1 MRKRETLNLR
11 VSAVFKRKLS
21 KEAKKERRSLTNY
34 LEMTL
39 EKLWQ
44 ERGSP
49 KVSPK
54 KTRTVEDSVEHS

>member
-1 MRKRETLNLR
+1 MRKTETLNLR

-39 EKLWQ
+39 EKLWR
-44 ERGSP
+44 ERESP
-49 KVSPK
+49 RASSK
-54 KTRTVEDSVEHS
+54 KTKTLEDSFEHS